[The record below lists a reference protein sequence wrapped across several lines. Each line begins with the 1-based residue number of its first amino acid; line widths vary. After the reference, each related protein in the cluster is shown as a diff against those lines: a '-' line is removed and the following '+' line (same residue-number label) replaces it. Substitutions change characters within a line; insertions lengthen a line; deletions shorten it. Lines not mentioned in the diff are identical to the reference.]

1 MRAARPSTPGYIAV
15 QALAPRVIF
24 TEIVGHVKLDAAES
38 AWQQFREIVAAAER
52 PVWLSDARAL
62 KGFDPRTL
70 ALGARWFAAFRQRG
84 GRHCVVMAEAPMAMM
99 AASTMALGLGVRLHA
114 FVSLEEARE
123 RTFSLLS
130 DTQA

>member
-1 MRAARPSTPGYIAV
+1 MHAARPPTPGFIAV

-24 TEIVGHVKLDAAES
+24 TEVVGHVKLDAAES
-38 AWQQFREIVAAAER
+38 AWQQFREIVTAVQR

-84 GRHCVVMAEAPMAMM
+84 GQHCVVTAEAPMAMM
-99 AASTMALGLGVRLHA
+99 AASTMALGLGVRIHA
-114 FVSLEEARE
+114 FTSLDEARQ
-123 RTFSLLS
+123 RALSLLS
-130 DTQA
+130 GA